1 MSTAAAA
8 GGDMEAGFAKL
19 QGEDFEY
26 YMQTYSIV
34 LGRNSKKSTV
44 DVDLSSLGGGMNI
57 SRHHARIFYDF
68 ARRRFALEV
77 LGKNGCLVEGVLHLP
92 GNPPVKLD
100 SQDLLQ
106 IGDKE
111 FYFLLPVRSILGGPV
126 GPRHYPNHA
135 TPGPVVPHYNNYHL
149 GPGPVKKAPRREY
162 YEEEFDDEDDV
173 GGRKMRRDGY
183 DGYGYAGGKS
193 SLSAPM
199 DKKSEGRSRVDRDA
213 DNLQLQQ
220 LEEKDVVSSV
230 ATVLSDLCGPGEWM
244 PMEKLHTEKDLWY
257 PAAPPRVVV
266 LAKMALFAVEIAEH
280 KDWSWQITLHCS
292 CITLLMAVVAS
303 SMLDRRDD
311 LIPNPNLNR
320 YDFPITIDLHQ
331 GSTLSPYLF
340 TLILD
345 VLTEQIQEIAPRCML
360 FADDIVLLGE
370 SREELNERLETWKRA
385 LETHGFRLS
394 RSKSEYMECK
404 FNKRR
409 RVSNSEVKI
418 GDHIIPQVTRF
429 KYLGSVIQDDGEIEG
444 DVNHRI
450 QAGWMKWR
458 KASGVLCDAKV
469 PIKLKEK
476 FYRTAVRPTILYGTE
491 CWAVK
496 SQHENKV
503 GVAEMRMLRWMCGKT
518 RQDKIRNETIRERV
532 GVAPIVEKMVEN
544 RLRWFGHVERRPVD
558 SVVRRVDQMERRQTI
573 RGRGRPKKTIR
584 EVIKKD
590 LELSDLDR
598 SMLLEQYSSVWHHN
612 RVRRY
617 LTSEDWPGPES
628 KGKPWYGLLMLL
640 RKYPE
645 HFVINTRS
653 KGRVTHEFVSL
664 VSLLS

>member
-1 MSTAAAA
+1 MSSAAA
-8 GGDMEAGFAKL
+8 GGDVEAGFAKL

-126 GPRHYPNHA
+126 GPRHYPNHPA
-135 TPGPVVPHYNNYHL
+135 PPGPVVPHYNYHL
-149 GPGPVKKAPRREY
+149 SSGPGPVKKAPRREY

-173 GGRKMRRDGY
+173 GARKMRREGY
-183 DGYGYAGGKS
+183 DGYGYSGGKS

-244 PMEKLHTEKDLWY
+244 PMEKLH
-257 PAAPPRVVV
+257 
-266 LAKMALFAVEIAEH
+266 AE
-280 KDWSWQITLHCS
+280 
-292 CITLLMAVVAS
+292 
-303 SMLDRRDD
+303 
-311 LIPNPNLNR
+311 
-320 YDFPITIDLHQ
+320 
-331 GSTLSPYLF
+331 
-340 TLILD
+340 
-345 VLTEQIQEIAPRCML
+345 
-360 FADDIVLLGE
+360 
-370 SREELNERLETWKRA
+370 
-385 LETHGFRLS
+385 
-394 RSKSEYMECK
+394 
-404 FNKRR
+404 
-409 RVSNSEVKI
+409 
-418 GDHIIPQVTRF
+418 
-429 KYLGSVIQDDGEIEG
+429 
-444 DVNHRI
+444 
-450 QAGWMKWR
+450 
-458 KASGVLCDAKV
+458 
-469 PIKLKEK
+469 
-476 FYRTAVRPTILYGTE
+476 
-491 CWAVK
+491 
-496 SQHENKV
+496 
-503 GVAEMRMLRWMCGKT
+503 
-518 RQDKIRNETIRERV
+518 
-532 GVAPIVEKMVEN
+532 
-544 RLRWFGHVERRPVD
+544 
-558 SVVRRVDQMERRQTI
+558 
-573 RGRGRPKKTIR
+573 
-584 EVIKKD
+584 
-590 LELSDLDR
+590 
-598 SMLLEQYSSVWHHN
+598 LLEQYSSVWHHS

-653 KGRVTHEFVSL
+653 KGRVTLEFVSL

>member
-1 MSTAAAA
+1 MGTATA
-8 GGDMEAGFAKL
+8 GGDVEAGFAKL

-126 GPRHYPNHA
+126 GPRHYPNHSA
-135 TPGPVVPHYNNYHL
+135 PGPVVPHYNYHL
-149 GPGPVKKAPRREY
+149 GPAAGSLVKKARREY
-162 YEEEFDDEDDV
+162 YEEEYDDEDDV
-173 GGRKMRRDGY
+173 GGSAGKKMRRDGY
-183 DGYGYAGGKS
+183 DGYAYAASKS
-193 SLSAPM
+193 ALPGPM
-199 DKKSEGRSRVDRDA
+199 DKKPEGRSRVDRDA

-244 PMEKLHTEKDLWY
+244 PMEKLH
-257 PAAPPRVVV
+257 
-266 LAKMALFAVEIAEH
+266 AE
-280 KDWSWQITLHCS
+280 
-292 CITLLMAVVAS
+292 
-303 SMLDRRDD
+303 
-311 LIPNPNLNR
+311 
-320 YDFPITIDLHQ
+320 
-331 GSTLSPYLF
+331 
-340 TLILD
+340 
-345 VLTEQIQEIAPRCML
+345 
-360 FADDIVLLGE
+360 
-370 SREELNERLETWKRA
+370 
-385 LETHGFRLS
+385 
-394 RSKSEYMECK
+394 
-404 FNKRR
+404 
-409 RVSNSEVKI
+409 
-418 GDHIIPQVTRF
+418 
-429 KYLGSVIQDDGEIEG
+429 
-444 DVNHRI
+444 
-450 QAGWMKWR
+450 
-458 KASGVLCDAKV
+458 
-469 PIKLKEK
+469 
-476 FYRTAVRPTILYGTE
+476 
-491 CWAVK
+491 
-496 SQHENKV
+496 
-503 GVAEMRMLRWMCGKT
+503 
-518 RQDKIRNETIRERV
+518 
-532 GVAPIVEKMVEN
+532 
-544 RLRWFGHVERRPVD
+544 
-558 SVVRRVDQMERRQTI
+558 
-573 RGRGRPKKTIR
+573 
-584 EVIKKD
+584 
-590 LELSDLDR
+590 
-598 SMLLEQYSSVWHHN
+598 LLEQYSSVWHHS

-653 KGRVTHEFVSL
+653 KGRVTLEFVSL